1 MLICETFINE
11 LDGKTLKKIYSDSN
25 FYVRE
30 IATGVEYEEAI
41 IPYSRS
47 QDEFEETD
55 HKIEIKEQE
64 QDNERSDAS

>member
-25 FYVRE
+25 FYVKE

-41 IPYSRS
+41 IPMERS
-47 QDEFEETD
+47 IDEFIETD
-55 HKIEIKEQE
+55 KLIEKEGE
-64 QDNERSDAS
+64 YYGN

>member
-25 FYVRE
+25 FYVKE

-41 IPYSRS
+41 ISIERS
-47 QDEFEETD
+47 VDEFIETD
-55 HKIEIKEQE
+55 KLIEKE
-64 QDNERSDAS
+64 

>member
-11 LDGKTLKKIYSDSN
+11 LDGKTLKKIYSDNN
-25 FYVRE
+25 FYVKE

-47 QDEFEETD
+47 QDEFEETS
-55 HKIEIKEQE
+55 HKIETKE
-64 QDNERSDAS
+64 DNSEKE

>member
-1 MLICETFINE
+1 MLVCETFINE

-41 IPYSRS
+41 IPYSRNKS
-47 QDEFEETD
+47 EFEETD
-55 HKIEIKEQE
+55 HKIVEVIDSE
-64 QDNERSDAS
+64 NI